1 MLKTG
6 INETDNR
13 RMLTFEGD
21 LTIEH
26 AEEVWRTLRDIP
38 GDGKAVSLRLD
49 KVTSADVSCLQI
61 ICAVHRA
68 SEAAS
73 RVFVFDG
80 NVSEPFAQAARNAG
94 FVRYNCGAAKDT
106 TVCLWRGIENE

>member
-6 INETDNR
+6 FNETDNR

-26 AEEVWRTLRDIP
+26 AEEVWRTLRDNS
-38 GDGKAVSLRLD
+38 GDGKAVSLCLN
-49 KVTSADVSCLQI
+49 KVTSADASCLQI
-61 ICAVHRA
+61 ICAAHRA
-68 SEAAS
+68 AEAAS
-73 RVFVFDG
+73 RAFVFDG
-80 NVSEPFAQAARNAG
+80 GISEPFAEAARNAG
-94 FVRYNCGAAKDT
+94 FVRYNCGVAKDT